1 MRLKLAAGMLVL
13 ASTAAGVTQASANVH
28 RKQVNGTAV
37 QAPRQVMMPRQVLVQ
52 RVQTVQ
58 PAKRVETVVAAKRR
72 LLKRSGQRAEAPHVA
87 TRERERT
94 RHRRAVDAEDR
105 PTGMAARPLTVH
117 NDGDDPGIELVG
129 NAPGSRIVAEARR
142 WIGTNPT
149 TRATLWCARFM
160 NFVLERL
167 GLPGTA
173 SDVAKSFASYGKR
186 LEGPKVGAI
195 AVMNRGKSGGHVGV
209 VSGFDKDGDPIVI
222 SGNYSRRVAEVVY
235 DRSRIIAYV
244 APEMPPDI

>member
-1 MRLKLAAGMLVL
+1 MRRGGPRAE
-13 ASTAAGVTQASANVH
+13 T
-28 RKQVNGTAV
+28 
-37 QAPRQVMMPRQVLVQ
+37 RQVAV
-52 RVQTVQ
+52 
-58 PAKRVETVVAAKRR
+58 
-72 LLKRSGQRAEAPHVA
+72 
-87 TRERERT
+87 RERA
-94 RHRRAVDAEDR
+94 RHRRAVAAEDR
-105 PTGMAARPLTVH
+105 PARLAARPLTAH
-117 NDGDDPGIELVG
+117 HDGNDPGIELVG

-160 NFVLERL
+160 NFVLERI

-173 SDVAKSFASYGKR
+173 SDLAKSFASYGKR

-209 VSGFDKDGDPIVI
+209 VSGFDKDGDPVII
-222 SGNYSRRVAEVVY
+222 SGNYSRRVAEAVF

-244 APEMPPDI
+244 FPEL

>member
-1 MRLKLAAGMLVL
+1 MRVKLAAWMLVL
-13 ASTAAGVTQASANVH
+13 ASTAAGITQASANVH
-28 RKQVNGTAV
+28 RKQVNITAVQNTAV
-37 QAPRQVMMPRQVLVQ
+37 QAPRQVQIQ

-58 PAKRVETVVAAKRR
+58 PAKRVETLIPGKRR
-72 LLKRSGQRAEAPHVA
+72 LVKRSDQRAEARHGMV
-87 TRERERT
+87 RERERT

-105 PTGMAARPLTVH
+105 PTGLAARPLTVH
-117 NDGDDPGIELVG
+117 NDGNDPGIELVG

-149 TRATLWCARFM
+149 TRPTLWCARFM

-195 AVMNRGKSGGHVGV
+195 AVMNRGKGGGHVGV
-209 VSGFDKDGDPIVI
+209 VSGFDKDGDPVII
-222 SGNYSRRVAEVVY
+222 SGNHSRRVAEAVY

-244 APEMPPDI
+244 APEL